1 MKNKLLPIV
10 LIIFTLSLG
19 QNGIFAADKKLA
31 QSGFKF
37 LSVGTD
43 ARGGA
48 LVDAVTTVEMGSS
61 SLFFNPSGM
70 ARLAKRFEV
79 SLSQN
84 NWIADIK
91 HNAFSLAINPYGG
104 KYGVI
109 GLSFMSIDYGNV
121 QGTMVWGNDQGFVDT
136 EILKPMAFAAGL
148 GYAKALS
155 DKFSVGGQMKITG
168 QYLGKSMVPVGDDSL
183 EVKRNQAILTAFDFG
198 TMFRTG
204 YKSLIFGMSVRN
216 FSNEIKY
223 ERESFQL
230 PLTFRIGLSMNV
242 LDLLDIKSG
251 LMSCLATIDA
261 VHSRDY
267 PEQIKVGLE
276 YKLLDMFCL
285 RAGFMAPSDEQ
296 HYAFGFGIQKFGA
309 AIDYAYTPFG
319 IFDNVQRITFRFVL

>member
-1 MKNKLLPIV
+1 MRRNTYIILWLILLITQP
-10 LIIFTLSLG
+10 LFPG
-19 QNGIFAADKKLA
+19 NKKLA
-31 QSGFKF
+31 QTGLKF
-37 LSVGTD
+37 LSVGSD
-43 ARGGA
+43 ARGGG
-48 LVDAVTTVEMGSS
+48 LGDAVTTVEMGSS
-61 SLFFNPSGM
+61 SLFFNPAGM
-70 ARLAKRFEV
+70 ARLTTRFDV
-79 SLSQN
+79 AASQN
-84 NWIADIK
+84 NWFADIK
-91 HNAFSLAINPYGG
+91 HNSYSVAFRPALGQ
-104 KYGVI
+104 YGVF
-109 GLSFMSIDYGNV
+109 GLTFMSVNYGKV
-121 QGTMVWGNDQGFVDT
+121 QGTMVWGNDQGFIDT
-136 EILKPMAFAAGL
+136 EVLRPTAFAAGL

-204 YKSLIFGMSVRN
+204 FKSLIFGMSVRN
-216 FSNEIKY
+216 FSNEVKY
-223 ERESFQL
+223 EQESFQL

-242 LDLLDIKSG
+242 LDLLDIKPG

-276 YKLLDMFCL
+276 YKLLDMFSV

-296 HYAFGFGIQKFGA
+296 HYAFGFGIQKLGA

-319 IFDNVQRITFRFVL
+319 VFDNVQRFTLRFAL